1 MDEKKMNNQN
11 VIDAVKQKLVD
22 KGIPN
27 GFALFINEKQFPRRQ
42 TEITKIIGGSLIK
55 QLIPYNSR
63 HSLTRKQTQQLASIL
78 WFDLQKDMRLFLQ
91 QHGLNDSVDILR
103 SSKTR
108 ESWWK
113 SIAKGTINQHH
124 INLLLNN
131 SRSGQKLDMPRILD
145 FIDWL
150 WFNLYEDIKNKVKQ
164 ENSTYTSV
172 LMSMF
177 PGDNDVLE
185 TFKKRYWESSEYSF
199 LRKQIILELIKD
211 IKFRWITID
220 IFTIR
225 SRDVLQSTAEGD
237 LWLSNMNIYKRLRW
251 ILGYS
256 VPRLSQKVRK
266 EFAEIWKYHSYP
278 YM

>member
-1 MDEKKMNNQN
+1 MNNQN

-78 WFDLQKDMRLFLQ
+78 GFDLQKDMRLFLQ

-108 ESWWK
+108 ESGGK

-145 FIDWL
+145 FIDGL
-150 WFNLYEDIKNKVKQ
+150 GFNLYEDIKNKVKQ

-172 LMSMF
+172 LMSIF

-185 TFKKRYWESSEYSF
+185 TFKKRYGESSEYSF

-211 IKFRWITID
+211 IKFRGITID

-237 LWLSNMNIYKRLRW
+237 LGLSNMNIYKRLRW